1 MRLRETNMNFVRISD
16 SDFNLDTIS
25 WVTPRL
31 AVTDV
36 NGALDMHEESD
47 CYIINVAREIDS
59 PCDFKLPVAPF
70 IHGPE
75 EVRAALDTLADVIQD
90 QLEGTDNRVV
100 VHCFAGMERSVL
112 ACVWYLHKYQGMSI
126 DYAYQVIYDE
136 RPIILDR
143 RYWADCDDRRSD
155 NAVTYT
161 LLD

>member
-1 MRLRETNMNFVRISD
+1 MVKTLQTIHD
-16 SDFNLDTIS
+16 LYDQDFDLKTVS

-31 AVTDV
+31 AVTDMD
-36 NGALDMHEESD
+36 GARSVCGDPGI
-47 CYIINVAREIDS
+47 YIINTAAEITT
-59 PCDFKLPVAPF
+59 PCDFKLAVEP
-70 IHGPE
+70 HEGPE
-75 EVRAALDTLADVIQD
+75 AVRETLDVLADVIHEQM
-90 QLEGTDNRVV
+90 ESTENNVV

>member
-1 MRLRETNMNFVRISD
+1 
-16 SDFNLDTIS
+16 
-25 WVTPRL
+25 
-31 AVTDV
+31 
-36 NGALDMHEESD
+36 
-47 CYIINVAREIDS
+47 
-59 PCDFKLPVAPF
+59 
-70 IHGPE
+70 
-75 EVRAALDTLADVIQD
+75 
-90 QLEGTDNRVV
+90 
-100 VHCFAGMERSVL
+100 MERSVL